1 MKTLLWPLGLAALLP
16 SPIVASAQPAAT
28 EQPHLTLDQAQEL
41 AAAHSPELASA
52 QHEVDATSGGVMQA
66 SASRNPELTT
76 TVEDFRSR
84 TRTTTATIGIPLEL
98 GGKRSAR
105 ISAAERA
112 HDVAAAQLENAKAKV
127 RAQVVARY
135 FGVVVAQERLRL
147 ANDSAR
153 LAAKAADVVVRRVD
167 AGKVSPVDATRAKVD
182 AANAQLEVAE
192 AQSGLKT
199 ARQILAALWGEPRPR
214 FADVD
219 GDLGAI
225 PAGAS
230 SAELTR
236 DLDNAPLLRAARLD
250 IDSRQALV
258 DVERSKAV
266 PDVVVSVGA
275 KRDNERGLT
284 QAVLGISVPLPLFD
298 RNQGAVHEASK
309 RAEKAQDEYEAARA
323 QLLADLSQAN
333 AQLST
338 AQAALAVLRDTV
350 LPAAQQAYDAS
361 TTGFE
366 AGKFGFLEV
375 IDAQR
380 SLLQAR
386 SRYLNTIVAAY
397 QASTTIDRLLGR

>member
-1 MKTLLWPLGLAALLP
+1 MKTLLWPLGLAAPLL
-16 SPIVASAQPAAT
+16 SPLVASAQPAAT
-28 EQPHLTLDQAQEL
+28 EQARLTLDQAQEL
-41 AAAHSPELASA
+41 AAAHSPELSSA

-66 SASRNPELTT
+66 GAWRNPELTT

-105 ISAAERA
+105 LSAAERA
-112 HDVAAAQLENAKAKV
+112 RDVAAAQLANTKAKV

-135 FGVVVAQERLRL
+135 FGLVVAQERLRL

-192 AQSGLKT
+192 AQSEVKA
-199 ARQILAALWGEPRPR
+199 ARQTLAALWGESQPR
-214 FADVD
+214 FGDVD
-219 GDLGAI
+219 GDLSGV

-230 SAELTR
+230 SAELMR
-236 DLDNAPLLRAARLD
+236 DLDNAPLLRATRLE
-250 IDSRQALV
+250 IDSRKALV
-258 DVERSKAV
+258 DVERSKAI
-266 PDVVVSVGA
+266 PDVVVSLGA
-275 KRDNERGLT
+275 KRDNELGLT
-284 QAVLGISVPLPLFD
+284 QAVVGISVPLPLFD
-298 RNQGAVHEASK
+298 RNQGAVYEASR
-309 RAEKAQDEYEAARA
+309 RAEKAQDEYESARV
-323 QLLADLSQAN
+323 QLLADLSQAT

-338 AQAALAVLRDTV
+338 AQASLAVLRDTV

-366 AGKFGFLEV
+366 AGKFGFLDV

-386 SRYLNTIVAAY
+386 SRYLNTLVAAY
-397 QASTTIDRLLGR
+397 QASTTIARLLGR

>member
-1 MKTLLWPLGLAALLP
+1 LLSPL
-16 SPIVASAQPAAT
+16 VASAQPAAT
-28 EQPHLTLDQAQEL
+28 EQARLTLDQAQEL
-41 AAAHSPELASA
+41 AAAHSPELSSA

-66 SASRNPELTT
+66 GAWRNPELTT

-105 ISAAERA
+105 LSAAERA
-112 HDVAAAQLENAKAKV
+112 HDVAAAQLANTKAKV

-135 FGVVVAQERLRL
+135 FGLVVAQERLRL
-147 ANDSAR
+147 ANDSAK
-153 LAAKAADVVVRRVD
+153 LAAKAADVVGRRVD

-192 AQSGLKT
+192 AQSEVKA
-199 ARQILAALWGEPRPR
+199 ARQTLAALWGESQPR
-214 FADVD
+214 FGDVD
-219 GDLGAI
+219 GDLSGV
-225 PAGAS
+225 PAGPS
-230 SAELTR
+230 SAELLR
-236 DLDNAPLLRAARLD
+236 DLDNAPSLRATRLE
-250 IDSRQALV
+250 IDSRKALV

-266 PDVVVSVGA
+266 PDVVLSLGA
-275 KRDNERGLT
+275 KRDNELGLT
-284 QAVLGISVPLPLFD
+284 QAVVGISIPLPLFD
-298 RNQGAVHEASK
+298 RNQGAVYEASK
-309 RAEKAQDEYEAARA
+309 RAEKAQDEYESARV
-323 QLLADLSQAN
+323 QLLADLSQAT

-338 AQAALAVLRDTV
+338 AQASLAVLRGTV

-366 AGKFGFLEV
+366 AGKFGFLDV

-386 SRYLNTIVAAY
+386 SRYLDTLVAAY
-397 QASTTIDRLLGR
+397 QASTTIARLLGR